1 MLVSIIIPTYQPGQY
16 LFQCIQSITAQTLD
30 PKAFEII
37 IVLNGCNEPYRS
49 QIMTHLK
56 KYERWNTMLLQTD
69 EPGVSNARNRGLD
82 AASGEYICFIDD
94 DDWISPNFL
103 SNLTDTAHGA
113 DIVEANVKQ
122 INDYTHLQTP
132 HFLTAAYDRNR
143 TKSNPRLWDQRS
155 FLSNACCKI
164 IHKRAI
170 ADDRFAPQFPLGEDS
185 LFMFLISRR
194 IRTIRIASPD
204 TIYYVRQ
211 HPDSASRSGIR
222 YRKKVQLLLQ
232 LTAAYIRIWIR
243 RPGQYNF
250 VFFLTRIA
258 ATLQKLFIRNYR

>member
-1 MLVSIIIPTYQPGQY
+1 MLVSVIIPTYQPGHD
-16 LFQCIQSITAQTLD
+16 LFECIESITAQTLD
-30 PKAFEII
+30 PEKFEII

-56 KYERWNTMLLQTD
+56 KHERWNTMLLQTD
-69 EPGVSNARNRGLD
+69 EPGVSNARNIGLD
-82 AASGEYICFIDD
+82 EASGEYICFIDD

-103 SNLTDTAHGA
+103 SNLTSTVHGA
-113 DIVEANVKQ
+113 DVVEANVKQ
-122 INDYTHLQTP
+122 INDHTHLQTP
-132 HFLTAAYDRNR
+132 HFLTKAYENNLNR
-143 TKSNPRLWDQRS
+143 SRPGLWNQRS
-155 FLSNACCKI
+155 FLSTAWGKI
-164 IHKRAI
+164 ISKQVI

-185 LFMFLISRR
+185 LFMFTISRR
-194 IRTIRIASPD
+194 IRKIRLAPPD

-211 HPDSASRSGIR
+211 HPDSASRSTIR
-222 YRKKVQLLLQ
+222 YRDKARLLLQ

-243 RPGQYNF
+243 RPEQYNF